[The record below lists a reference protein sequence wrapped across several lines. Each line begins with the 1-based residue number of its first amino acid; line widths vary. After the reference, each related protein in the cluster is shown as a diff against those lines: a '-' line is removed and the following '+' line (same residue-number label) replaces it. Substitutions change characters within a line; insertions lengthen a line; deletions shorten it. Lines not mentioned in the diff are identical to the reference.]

1 MNKLNIQNVLIIA
14 IVIITLTLISKEL
27 ARYYEFKNE
36 SLLIIFTTIIGI
48 ILIGTILKI
57 KARVHRK

>member
-14 IVIITLTLISKEL
+14 IVIVTLSLISKEL

>member
-14 IVIITLTLISKEL
+14 IVIVTLTLISKEL

-57 KARVHRK
+57 KASVHRK

>member
-14 IVIITLTLISKEL
+14 IVIVTLTLISKEL

>member
-57 KARVHRK
+57 KASVHRK

>member
-14 IVIITLTLISKEL
+14 IVIVTLTLISKEL
-27 ARYYEFKNE
+27 ARYYEFENE

>member
-14 IVIITLTLISKEL
+14 IVIVTLSLISKEL

-57 KARVHRK
+57 KASVHRK